1 MQLYKWKV
9 NKQTSKKWSCWK
21 LKYWWIFT
29 TFCYFLEDLQTVV
42 HCSTLVCHCTTR
54 PWLPSPPCTWSTNAT
69 RVKNNLIKVKSNLKC
84 VVGISKLNV
93 SWWISLKIWQE
104 MCIKDRNIFA
114 KVWSCKKVSSSV
126 AACFSSWP
134 DSPPVWLGRI
144 SCS

>member
-84 VVGISKLNV
+84 VVKCAYIKSNVIKATFFANSVNLGLVSGRKLIFKH
-93 SWWISLKIWQE
+93 SQHL
-104 MCIKDRNIFA
+104 NINNSHG
-114 KVWSCKKVSSSV
+114 K
-126 AACFSSWP
+126 
-134 DSPPVWLGRI
+134 
-144 SCS
+144 